1 MRKTLIVCA
10 FALALAACD
19 RAPSPEAVTA
29 PAAAAPQVDIAAET
43 ARLNQWFEK
52 KYEEQLQFSPLQ
64 LTFQG
69 RKDLYD
75 QLDDLSEKAQLDK
88 VAWQKVSVEEM
99 EKTFDYAHLSDE
111 GKTSYDLWKLQYEY
125 ARDGLPFLSDGY
137 AFDQMNGAQSFLP
150 TVLISFHKVD
160 EESDYTAYVARLKA
174 SARAFDQLLE
184 RARKSAGQGIRPP
197 KFAYEGVIDQ
207 SRKVI
212 TGAPFSD
219 GKDSA
224 IWADAQAKADAL
236 VKNGKVDA
244 ERAATLKEEARKA
257 LLEQFK
263 PAYER
268 VIAWCEEELPTA
280 AVNASGVGA
289 THANGKAYYEYQLRQ
304 VTTTDMSAEEIHTLG
319 LKEVERIK
327 GEMNTLK
334 DKVGF
339 KGDLDAFFAFI
350 DSDPQFKF
358 PDTDA
363 GRQGYIDEATRVIA
377 NIKKELPNYFGLLPK
392 ADLVVKR
399 VESFR
404 EQDGAAQHYFPGTP
418 DGSRPGVYYAH
429 LSDMNAMPKPELE
442 VIAYHEGLPGHHM
455 QISIAQELT
464 GVPKFRTQAGFTAYA
479 EGWGLYSEWLAKQ
492 MPNTYQDPYSEFGRL
507 SSEMWRAI
515 RLVVDTGL
523 HAKGWTEEQAVEYF
537 DANSAV
543 PLTAIR
549 SEVQRYL
556 IMPGQATAY
565 KIGMIRIQAL
575 RSKGEAELGE
585 RFDIKGFHD
594 AVLGGGALP
603 LTLLERRVDEWIA
616 GRKAS

>member
-1 MRKTLIVCA
+1 MHKTLIVCA
-10 FALALAACD
+10 FALCLAACA
-19 RAPSPEAVTA
+19 RAPAPEAATA
-29 PAAAAPQVDIAAET
+29 PVAAAPQVDIAAET

-52 KYEEQLQFSPLQ
+52 KYEEQLRFSPLR

-75 QLDDLSEKAQLDK
+75 QLDDMSEQAQRDR
-88 VAWQKVSVEEM
+88 VAWQKASVEEM
-99 EKTFDYAHLSDE
+99 ERTFDYANLGDE

-125 ARDGLPFLSDGY
+125 ARDGLPFLHDGY
-137 AFDQMNGAQSFLP
+137 AFDQMNGVQSFLP
-150 TVLISFHKVD
+150 TVLINFHKVD

-174 SARAFDQLLE
+174 TARVFDQMLE
-184 RARKSAGQGIRPP
+184 RARKSAGQDIRPP

-224 IWADAQAKADAL
+224 IWTDAQAKADAL
-236 VKNGKVDA
+236 AKNGKVSA
-244 ERAATLKEEARKA
+244 ERAAALKEEARTA
-257 LLEQFK
+257 LLQQYK

-268 VIAWCEEELPTA
+268 VIAWCEEELPKA
-280 AVNASGVGA
+280 AVNPAGVGT
-289 THANGKAYYEYQLRQ
+289 THANGKAYYEHQLRQ
-304 VTTTDMSAEEIHTLG
+304 MTTTDMGAEEIHALG
-319 LKEVERIK
+319 LKEVERLK
-327 GEMNTLK
+327 GEMNALK

-339 KGDLDAFFAFI
+339 EGDLDAFFAFI
-350 DSDPQFKF
+350 SSDAQFKF
-358 PDTDA
+358 PNTDA
-363 GRQGYIDEATRVIA
+363 GRQAYIDEATRVIA

-399 VESFR
+399 VEAFR
-404 EQDGAAQHYFPGTP
+404 ERDGAAQHYFPGTP

-515 RLVVDTGL
+515 RLVVDTGM
-523 HAKGWTEEQAVEYF
+523 HAKGWTEDQAVEYF
-537 DANSAV
+537 DANSSIPQA
-543 PLTAIR
+543 AIR

-575 RSKGEAELGE
+575 RSKAEAELGE

-616 GRKAS
+616 SRKAV